1 MLRISELRQKLGY
14 RAVPSGKKIKHP
26 KTAKT
31 GNKAVDFAVGQI
43 PLAKKWNTGF
53 NLGKIGFVAKQT
65 YENTCKRKK

>member
-1 MLRISELRQKLGY
+1 M
-14 RAVPSGKKIKHP
+14 AADFVAGK
-26 KTAKT
+26 
-31 GNKAVDFAVGQI
+31 I